1 MGNIMRKLILVILL
15 TVCTV
20 VMADELYDMAQ
31 CDSRA
36 VHNNL
41 DCNFDS
47 RKNQNACKARD
58 RMGKSERLCNPI
70 LKQLYHTLS
79 FLSEELFLIDDMYDK
94 KKISKK
100 ERDEKYKAVEQM
112 MHEEFTNGSKTY
124 DEFWADMKARRLSI
138 ASKEAQIRILDEQER
153 RSNLINSA
161 ISVLGGI
168 NRVQNND
175 VQTHTYS
182 INGRLIT
189 CTTVGGLT
197 TCN

>member
-1 MGNIMRKLILVILL
+1 MGNIMRKLILVMLL

-47 RKNQNACKARD
+47 RKSQNACKARD
-58 RMGKSERLCNPI
+58 RMATSERLCNPI
-70 LKQLYHTLS
+70 LKQLFHTLS

-94 KKISKK
+94 KQISKK
-100 ERDEKYKAVEQM
+100 VRDEKYQSVEQM

-168 NRVQNND
+168 
-175 VQTHTYS
+175 S
-182 INGRLIT
+182 L
-189 CTTVGGLT
+189 
-197 TCN
+197 